1 MDNLEVPLFT
11 DLATINGSGTKIVTK
26 TEILA
31 LVSLL
36 LGAYFMW
43 YWPTDGDILTDNH
56 SIILYSE
63 KQIIKYIYEFIQS
76 LFGVKTT
83 KYGSEH
89 ADVWLL
95 VNYSF

>member
-11 DLATINGSGTKIVTK
+11 DLATINGSVTKIVTK
-26 TEILA
+26 GEILA

>member
-1 MDNLEVPLFT
+1 MDNFVKPVLTYF
-11 DLATINGSGTKIVTK
+11 ASIKGFIHKIVTK

>member
-1 MDNLEVPLFT
+1 MIWLQSAVLWQ
-11 DLATINGSGTKIVTK
+11 KIVTK

-43 YWPTDGDILTDNH
+43 YWPTHGDILTDNH
-56 SIILYSE
+56 LIILYSE
-63 KQIIKYIYEFIQS
+63 QIIKYIYVFIQS
-76 LFGVKTT
+76 FFGVKTT

-89 ADVWLL
+89 AEVWLL

>member
-1 MDNLEVPLFT
+1 M
-11 DLATINGSGTKIVTK
+11 TK
-26 TEILA
+26 TDILA

-36 LGAYFMW
+36 LGAYFIW
-43 YWPTDGDILTDNH
+43 YWLKLGDILTDNH
-56 SIILYSE
+56 LIILYSE
-63 KQIIKYIYEFIQS
+63 KQIIKHIYEFIQS
-76 LFGVKTT
+76 LSGVKTT

>member
-1 MDNLEVPLFT
+1 MTDSLEVPLFT
-11 DLATINGSGTKIVTK
+11 DLAAIMGYVTKIVTK
-26 TEILA
+26 TEIMA

-36 LGAYFMW
+36 MSAYFIW
-43 YWPTDGDILTDNH
+43 YGPTHGDILTDNH
-56 SIILYSE
+56 FFILFQKE
-63 KQIIKYIYEFIQS
+63 VIKCIYAFSQA

-83 KYGSEH
+83 KYGSEQ